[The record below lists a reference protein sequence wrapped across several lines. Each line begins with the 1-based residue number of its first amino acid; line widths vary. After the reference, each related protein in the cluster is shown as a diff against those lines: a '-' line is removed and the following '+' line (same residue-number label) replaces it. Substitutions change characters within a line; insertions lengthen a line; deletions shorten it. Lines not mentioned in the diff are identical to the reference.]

1 MDTRWSRHRNWLD
14 KFGSLCGRHCASQVR
29 KFFRKQCKFGCQQF
43 GRGTCKKSQK
53 RVTTNIFVW
62 VLQGESSAQSESH
75 KSESEDLEGV
85 DIDEEMEAQ
94 IVVDSEGPSPCK
106 MARKQLLKR
115 VHCEGESSTDADIE
129 GKVYFCLQMVILFLF
144 FI

>member
-1 MDTRWSRHRNWLD
+1 M
-14 KFGSLCGRHCASQVR
+14 FVR
-29 KFFRKQCKFGCQQF
+29 
-43 GRGTCKKSQK
+43 
-53 RVTTNIFVW
+53 I
-62 VLQGESSAQSESH
+62 LQGESSAQSESH

-106 MARKQLLKR
+106 IARKELLKR

-129 GKVYFCLQMVILFLF
+129 GNFLYSQKQGLQVCVEKSIIMIMLILLNL
-144 FI
+144 I